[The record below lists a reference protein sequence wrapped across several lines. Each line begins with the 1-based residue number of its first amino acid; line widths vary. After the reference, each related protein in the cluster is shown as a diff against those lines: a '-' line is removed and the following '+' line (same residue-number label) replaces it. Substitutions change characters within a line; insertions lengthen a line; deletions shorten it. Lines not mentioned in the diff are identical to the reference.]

1 VPAPHPTWIGRLALA
16 TLLLAALP
24 APPATAQEPATGAI
38 RVRVPEPPR
47 RGPLRFELYDQAVTF
62 GRISDPART
71 WTFPPDGRAE
81 FELTG
86 IEPGVYALAAH
97 HDEDG
102 DGHIAKNFIGIPVE
116 PIALSRGYRPK
127 GPPVYARASFLV
139 VAGETVEFEMQP
151 ELVLGERGLFSVGL
165 GAVGRGNPYA
175 GGSGA
180 VVQPIPAITFN
191 GERLQW
197 FGPRLSYGLVGD
209 DRLRLAGTANYR
221 LRTYEEEDATVL
233 EGLGDRKDTLML
245 GLAAIGELPF
255 GVNAS
260 LGYEHDA
267 LGRIGGGAA
276 RAELQRSFQWGLTR
290 LTPKLGL
297 GWQSAELANHDYGVP
312 TAAAAPGRPAHEV
325 GDYLSLE
332 VGVGAFIELS
342 RNWRLVA
349 DLAVEFLPGE
359 VTDSPLV
366 DDGQVLK
373 GFFALTYVF

>member
-1 VPAPHPTWIGRLALA
+1 VALPFLLALA
-16 TLLLAALP
+16 LSGP
-24 APPATAQEPATGAI
+24 AVAQGPGPGAI
-38 RVRVPEPPR
+38 RVRIPDPPR
-47 RGPLRFELYDQAVTF
+47 TGQVRFELYDRDVTF

-71 WTFPPDGRAE
+71 WTFPPDGTE
-81 FELTG
+81 VFELTG
-86 IEPGVYALAAH
+86 IAPGVYALAAH

-102 DGHIAKNFIGIPVE
+102 DGVIAKNFIGIPVE
-116 PIALSRGYRPK
+116 PIALSRGYRPM
-127 GPPVYARASFLV
+127 GPPVYARASFV
-139 VAGETVEFEMQP
+139 VTAGETLEFVMEP

-165 GAVGRGNPYA
+165 GAVGRGNPYV

-197 FGPRLSYGLVGD
+197 FGPRLSYGLIGEN
-209 DRLRLAGTANYR
+209 RARLAATANYR
-221 LRTYEEEDATVL
+221 LRPYEEDDADIL
-233 EGLGDRKDTLML
+233 RGLGDRKDTLML
-245 GLAAIGELPF
+245 GLAVIGELPL

-260 LGYEHDA
+260 LGYEHDV
-267 LGRIGGGAA
+267 LDEIGGGAL

-290 LTPKLGL
+290 LTPKVGL
-297 GWQSAELANHDYGVP
+297 NWQSAGLADHDYGVEP
-312 TAAAAPGRPAHEV
+312 SAALPGRPAYEV

-332 VGVGAFIELS
+332 VGVGAFIELT
-342 RNWRLVA
+342 RQWRLVA

-359 VTDSPLV
+359 VTGSPLV